1 MPARSGRSFPSS
13 ETRRLDAGASPLLP
27 SDAVRIRVL
36 RAALAATLLL
46 PVGPMVGLSGAHH
59 REGPCALHR
68 WEEESVRQYS
78 KRLIRCAAD
87 EWPVKG
93 GAARA
98 ICIADRES
106 NLIPTAVGRGLT
118 EEYLGLFQHAA
129 TYWPDRFSANTDPG
143 WQLSDRALNA
153 RSNTIVTIRMVA
165 AAGGWKAAG
174 WPVLGC
180 R

>member
-1 MPARSGRSFPSS
+1 VRS
-13 ETRRLDAGASPLLP
+13 
-27 SDAVRIRVL
+27 RIL
-36 RAALAATLLL
+36 RAALAAVLLL
-46 PVGPMVGLSGAHH
+46 PLAPLLGVSGAHH
-59 REGPCALHR
+59 RPGPCALHR
-68 WEEESVRQYS
+68 WDDESVRQYS
-78 KRLIRCAAD
+78 KRLIRCATE

-106 NLIPTAVGRGLT
+106 NLIPNAVGRGIADD
-118 EEYLGLFQHAA
+118 YLGLYQHAA
-129 TYWPDRFSANTDPG
+129 TYWPDRFAKNVDPA
-143 WQLSDRALNA
+143 WELSDRALNA

-174 WPVLGC
+174 WPVFDC